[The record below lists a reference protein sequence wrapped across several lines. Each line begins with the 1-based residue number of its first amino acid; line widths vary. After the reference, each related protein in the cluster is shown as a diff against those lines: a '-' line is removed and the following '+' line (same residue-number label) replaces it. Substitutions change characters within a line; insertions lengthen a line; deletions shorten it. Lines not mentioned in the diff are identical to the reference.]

1 MWRLNTK
8 KAYFEKI
15 FEVKKFFINS
25 KHNFKENEILLIQII
40 KSDEPKGERIR
51 GLLFFGE
58 LLEDKM
64 DESIKIYQRKWKY
77 VIIPKKLIRLP
88 EEEWFNLE
96 DIIEEAKIYYGRAEA
111 VKIKEDHEPIIRSKI
126 AKYI

>member
-1 MWRLNTK
+1 MALKNK

-15 FEVKKFFINS
+15 FEVKKFFINNRY
-25 KHNFKENEILLIQII
+25 NFKENDILLIQII
-40 KSDEPKGERIR
+40 KSDEPKKERIR
-51 GLLFFGE
+51 GILIFRE
-58 LLEDKM
+58 LLEDKE
-64 DESIKIYQRKWKY
+64 DESIKIYKRKWKY
-77 VIIPKKLIRLP
+77 VIIPNKLIRLP

-111 VKIKEDHEPIIRSKI
+111 VRIKEKHEPLIRSKI